1 MWTLKANEQQ
11 LAEHFERYCNHL
23 RFRFSGQF
31 TILQTNNSWILKR
44 AIQTE
49 NIRVD
54 LPCFMLYSPKQ
65 LYKRRLK
72 MIELIESDCNQFQDQ
87 SIDLLYI
94 LLDSDEYSWAK
105 NNIFLFKVSIDVY
118 TFVVILQI
126 RNKRIFYVL
135 QVFTSYY
142 N

>member
-1 MWTLKANEQQ
+1 
-11 LAEHFERYCNHL
+11 
-23 RFRFSGQF
+23 
-31 TILQTNNSWILKR
+31 
-44 AIQTE
+44 
-49 NIRVD
+49 
-54 LPCFMLYSPKQ
+54 
-65 LYKRRLK
+65 

-94 LLDSDEYSWAK
+94 LLDSDEYSLAK